1 MDIGEIKKSEMQEII
16 DFYYHIK
23 EYGHIY
29 HYSLENLDA
38 PFKKILDGISEVI
51 ELMYNSYE
59 M

>member
-1 MDIGEIKKSEMQEII
+1 MDIKELRPNEMQEII

-29 HYSLENLDA
+29 HFGNEDLENS
-38 PFKKILDGISEVI
+38 FNKILEGISEI
-51 ELMYNSYE
+51 KELMNESWE